1 MSFGYNLDY
10 NLLGVLERAARRET
24 RRTREQKCFSR
35 EDMCT
40 PSANPV
46 IFEGWLSKYSTSGGL
61 TGNWRKRYIVFRQ
74 TRVSWFKSDDV
85 DQQPNGMM
93 SLDDPKLA
101 VVPGKKLTQL
111 TIVAEKKLFV
121 EGSAEQISQLSAA
134 LEGLIVSRGAGGS
147 GSGAALDA
155 TAMADMLFANSC
167 RRDTMDAVDN
177 NPFSNPPTREAA
189 SSSVVSAHGNPF
201 GD

>member
-1 MSFGYNLDY
+1 
-10 NLLGVLERAARRET
+10 
-24 RRTREQKCFSR
+24 
-35 EDMCT
+35 MCT

-134 LEGLIVSRGAGGS
+134 LEGLIVSRGASGS
-147 GSGAALDA
+147 GSGVALDA

-167 RRDTMDAVDN
+167 RRDTVDAVDN